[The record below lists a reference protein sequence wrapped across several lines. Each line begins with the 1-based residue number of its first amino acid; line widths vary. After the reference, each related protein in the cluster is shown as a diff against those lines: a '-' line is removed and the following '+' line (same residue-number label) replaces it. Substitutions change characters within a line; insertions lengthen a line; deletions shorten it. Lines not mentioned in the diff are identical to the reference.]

1 MAKLTLTL
9 SLLLWSKL
17 LMAQNAIPIFNF
29 SFEDG
34 LAEAGTRFTEIPGWI
49 DCGDNTETA
58 PDVHSELSDFH
69 GVKHSAAHGFN
80 FLMMVTR
87 DNDTQEMLCA
97 PLPNEM
103 EKDSNYILSVE
114 LAKPAT
120 CISRSKKLE
129 IEMEYNQGV
138 ILRIFGGNKACE
150 VYQLLA
156 ESPVIND
163 VDWNEHQFLLMPQR
177 NYDYLFL
184 QAYYDGEAQEPYNGS
199 ILLDNVQLF
208 SKSHQH
214 HQAMHTMI
222 ASGKQYEWHSVLKI
236 DEAIAELV
244 PEGLESFPENS
255 DQITA
260 FQDHFAPLI
269 YQYELLNMERFF
281 TNRAPLL
288 DFIKQTDPER
298 LILTIEALRYIHA
311 HRTAEVI
318 EKMFHYFQLQQT
330 GAIKKLD
337 AAYQMKKLEI
347 EFDRVMETDEVIVK
361 RVRHV
366 MTFRTKYL
374 TDIKM
379 AMVEL
384 LVGREL
390 LNMAKK
396 NP

>member
-1 MAKLTLTL
+1 MTNLTLTL
-9 SLLLWSKL
+9 SLLLWSML
-17 LMAQNAIPIFNF
+17 LIAQDAIPILNF

-58 PDVHSELSDFH
+58 PDVHSELTDFH

-97 PLPNEM
+97 PLPEEM
-103 EKDSNYILSVE
+103 KKDSNYILSVQ

-120 CISRSKKLE
+120 CISRSKKLQ

-138 ILRIFGGNKACE
+138 ILRIFGGYKACE
-150 VYQLLA
+150 LYQLLA
-156 ESPVIND
+156 ESPVISD
-163 VDWNEHQFLLMPQR
+163 VDWNEHQFLLMPKQ
-177 NYDYLFL
+177 NFDYLFL
-184 QAYYDGEAQEPYNGS
+184 QAYYDGEAQGPYNGS

-208 SKSHQH
+208 TKGHQ

-236 DEAIAELV
+236 DETIAELV
-244 PEGLESFPENS
+244 PEGLESFPANS
-255 DQITA
+255 DQLTA
-260 FQDHFAPLI
+260 FRDNFAPLI

-281 TNRAPLL
+281 TNRATLI
-288 DFIKQTDPER
+288 DFIKQTDPES
-298 LILTIEALRYIHA
+298 LMLTIEALRYIHA

-330 GAIKKLD
+330 AAITNIE
-337 AAYQMKKLEI
+337 ATFQMKKLEKD
-347 EFDRVMETDEVIVK
+347 FDMVMEADDVIVK
-361 RVRHV
+361 RVRHI
-366 MTFRTKYL
+366 MSFRTKYL
-374 TDIKM
+374 TEIKM

-384 LVGREL
+384 LGGREL